1 MCHEGISI
9 IIKLLRLNAQLRKQ
23 HVVGYGHGERI
34 SEHTLKI
41 KTLLGISISQLH
53 VTVIISIIV

>member
-1 MCHEGISI
+1 M
-9 IIKLLRLNAQLRKQ
+9 NAELRKQ

-34 SEHTLKI
+34 SEHTHTVKI
-41 KTLLGISISQLH
+41 KTLVGISISQLH